1 MNPIYTCDPVKAA
14 KNLKKHRV
22 AFDAAADFDWST
34 ALVVQDT
41 RKDYGEDRY
50 VAYGMI
56 GERAHVLIF
65 TPREGAVH
73 IISLRKANKREVKLY
88 EETR

>member
-1 MNPIYTCDPVKAA
+1 MNPVYTYDPIKAA

-34 ALVVQDT
+34 ALIVQDS
-41 RKDYGEDRY
+41 RRDYGEVRY
-50 VAYGMI
+50 AAYGMI
-56 GERAHVLIF
+56 GARAHVLIF
-65 TPREGAVH
+65 TPRDGTVH

-88 EETR
+88 EEAH